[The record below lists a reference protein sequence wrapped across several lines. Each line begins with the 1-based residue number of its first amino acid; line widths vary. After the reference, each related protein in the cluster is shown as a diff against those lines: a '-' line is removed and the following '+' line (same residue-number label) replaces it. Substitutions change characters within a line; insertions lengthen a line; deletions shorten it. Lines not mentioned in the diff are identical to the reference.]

1 MNNNVWSLTTN
12 EVPFIITFFALSHIL
27 SLSFSFLF
35 CHFWTLHTTQPFLFN
50 DSSSLQLS
58 HIIMQVKTSST
69 SSNSKTKKKKNIFFV
84 FSCSN
89 LSLIWFF
96 LSGFLLFF
104 LNISDKDGSSEA
116 TFRSSYWEGDS
127 WILFI
132 FWWNWTHS
140 DR

>member
-12 EVPFIITFFALSHIL
+12 EVPSSLHSYSFSLPCHTFSL
-27 SLSFSFLF
+27 SLSATPFSSVTFERS
-35 CHFWTLHTTQPFLFN
+35 TQPFLFN

-69 SSNSKTKKKKNIFFV
+69 SSNSKQKRKIIFFV

-89 LSLIWFF
+89 LTLIWFF

-116 TFRSSYWEGDS
+116 TFRSSY
-127 WILFI
+127 
-132 FWWNWTHS
+132 
-140 DR
+140 

>member
-1 MNNNVWSLTTN
+1 MVFNNERGTIHHYILCLVTHSL
-12 EVPFIITFFALSHIL
+12 SL

-50 DSSSLQLS
+50 YSSSLQLS
-58 HIIMQVKTSST
+58 HIIMQVKASST
-69 SSNSKTKKKKNIFFV
+69 SSNSKTNKKTSFFV

-89 LSLIWFF
+89 LSLICFF
-96 LSGFLLFF
+96 LSGVLLFF